1 MNNIN
6 NIPVED
12 YIPDLVGTSADG
24 KSLDMILKDRDEIIA
39 WYKLIEPEMPRV
51 CPECFRLI
59 DDIELISPRVELPI
73 DSESVP
79 LAMTEC
85 QAVCPYCNKIIH
97 REYAEFGYP
106 FDSAVFVQ
114 KTILKQLRASR
125 RKAGE
130 KNG

>member
-73 DSESVP
+73 DPESVP
-79 LAMTEC
+79 LAMNAR
-85 QAVCPYCNKIIH
+85 Q
-97 REYAEFGYP
+97 YAHTVIKSSIESMQNS
-106 FDSAVFVQ
+106 DIRL
-114 KTILKQLRASR
+114 ILLCLFKKQS
-125 RKAGE
+125 
-130 KNG
+130 